1 MREAG
6 WEADRPGL
14 GGGLGGGLELDLT
27 ADGAPANPLVVL
39 DLERW
44 RGATNEEIGRAAGL
58 VAAALPITVGVLR
71 GPLTPG
77 LEPLVAAATLTLA
90 DGRTVMTLRTG
101 GKAVGATRPAV
112 RRPWYPLRAVMM
124 AAALMAWPAA
134 GFAPCPNA
142 PGG

>member
-6 WEADRPGL
+6 RGAERLALELGL
-14 GGGLGGGLELDLT
+14 GLGLDLA

-44 RGATNEEIGRAAGL
+44 RGAPDEEIGRATRL

-77 LEPLVAAATLTLA
+77 LAPLVAAATLTLA
-90 DGRTVMTLRTG
+90 DGSASLGV
-101 GKAVGATRPAV
+101 P
-112 RRPWYPLRAVMM
+112 
-124 AAALMAWPAA
+124 AAAGTA
-134 GFAPCPNA
+134 F
-142 PGG
+142 